1 MYLRVST
8 KLKFPDLAQLLNP
21 DLTEDSLGWD
31 YENVYEWMWVDLPQF
46 DFVLNVS
53 REHGGADVDDELYDQ
68 LAGDPDAQRRLMTP
82 GPTYINAWTKVNGE
96 RVNDLPESLAQFLAK
111 QLNVD
116 VDVFGNRCTS
126 DLNSRRVITIR
137 CTRSRGPRGF
147 WKQ

>member
-68 LAGDPDAQRRLMTP
+68 LAGDPDAPMKTP
-82 GPTYINAWTKVNGE
+82 TDCCG
-96 RVNDLPESLAQFLAK
+96 S
-111 QLNVD
+111 
-116 VDVFGNRCTS
+116 TS
-126 DLNSRRVITIR
+126 PSKPI
-137 CTRSRGPRGF
+137 F
-147 WKQ
+147 

>member
-31 YENVYEWMWVDLPQF
+31 YGNVYEWMWVDLPQF

-82 GPTYINAWTKVNGE
+82 GPAYINAWTKVNGE

-116 VDVFGNRCTS
+116 VDVFGEI
-126 DLNSRRVITIR
+126 LNVDAEDESPNETVNPP
-137 CTRSRGPRGF
+137 S
-147 WKQ
+147 